1 MVYVEVVRNVP
12 LLLQLFFWYSVISEN
27 LPGPRQALHP
37 MPGVFLSNRGIKIPA
52 TTDHIAFDF
61 AAIGFLLAIVACIL
75 VGRWAGKRSEERRV
89 GKECVSTGRSRCSP
103 YH

>member
-1 MVYVEVVRNVP
+1 
-12 LLLQLFFWYSVISEN
+12 
-27 LPGPRQALHP
+27 

-75 VGRWAGKRSEERRV
+75 VGRWAGKRQEATGQAFPVWWTGFGLLIGLPIVGWLVGGAPLQLAEIGRASCRERV
-89 GKECVSTGRSRCSP
+89 CQYV
-103 YH
+103 